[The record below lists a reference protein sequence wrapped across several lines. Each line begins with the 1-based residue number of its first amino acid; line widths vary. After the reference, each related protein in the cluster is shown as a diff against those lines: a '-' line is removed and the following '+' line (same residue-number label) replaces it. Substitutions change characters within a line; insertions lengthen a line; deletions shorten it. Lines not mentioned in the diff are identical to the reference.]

1 MMSLAHLFSR
11 PWWQRMWIIQE
22 VALAPDVLVACGS
35 RQQTLKGYLDL
46 TARPLLRQPVHRE
59 AYLQKRP
66 SARSRRAVDID
77 LLKSSLK
84 LSILNSSVTLTDTNS
99 LMSSATFLLLS
110 GSSLTLAHPCRS
122 GNSRPAITSLKE
134 PLISDSAK
142 PTNRLTSHSN
152 NTRSVLSPYS
162 SSPLRTQNTL
172 PS

>member
-77 LLKSSLK
+77 VLKSSLK
-84 LSILNSSVTLTDTNS
+84 LSVLNSSVTLTDTNS

-110 GSSLTLAHPCRS
+110 GSSLTLTHPCRS
-122 GNSRPAITSLKE
+122 GNSRLAITSLKE

-152 NTRSVLSPYS
+152 NTRSVLSPHS